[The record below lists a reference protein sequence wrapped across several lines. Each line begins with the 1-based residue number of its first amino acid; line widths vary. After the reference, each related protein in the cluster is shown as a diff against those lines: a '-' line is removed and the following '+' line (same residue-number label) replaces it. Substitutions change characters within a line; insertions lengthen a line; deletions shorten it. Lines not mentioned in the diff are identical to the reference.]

1 MLDIGWMEMAII
13 GVIALLILGPKELP
27 RAIRTVTQVVGR
39 ARGLANEFRSGLDE
53 IVQESELKDLQQEIN
68 DNLDGKSILGDFD
81 DDPTGAGTYDFAD
94 DDWHAPS
101 PPRPLDD
108 EDRVKPRRKRA
119 PTARQKTLRAGQRRQ
134 SRQKVR

>member
-13 GVIALLILGPKELP
+13 CVIALLILGPKELP

-39 ARGLANEFRSGLDE
+39 ARGLANEFRSGLDD
-53 IVQESELKDLQQEIN
+53 IVQESELKDLQKEIN
-68 DNLDGKSILGDFD
+68 DNLDGNSILGDFE
-81 DDPTGAGTYDFAD
+81 DDPAGSTYDFVAE
-94 DDWHAPS
+94 DWHSPS

-119 PTARQKTLRAGQRRQ
+119 TGGRLKTPRGDQRRQ
-134 SRQKVR
+134 SRRKVR

>member
-13 GVIALLILGPKELP
+13 CVIALLILGPKELP
-27 RAIRTVTQVVGR
+27 RAIRTVTQVVSR

-53 IVQESELKDLQQEIN
+53 IVQESDLRDLQKEIN
-68 DNLDGKSILGDFD
+68 ENLDGNSILGNYE
-81 DDPTGAGTYDFAD
+81 DDPAGISYDFVD
-94 DDWHAPS
+94 DDWNKPS

-108 EDRVKPRRKRA
+108 DERVHPRRKKA
-119 PTARQKTLRAGQRRQ
+119 AATRQKTPRGDQRRR